1 MQKRSLLLVLAVS
14 ALSAA
19 AASQQIVIEP
29 TNGRAQAP
37 ATRVTRPAAT
47 DIAPVSKAERPTHA
61 QRAAPKPA
69 VNHHTEKQVAK
80 VKTAPVVEAKNE
92 PRETIPA
99 PAQPAAPQ
107 KKYPARP
114 AWAMNDTR
122 DPNDLEQ
129 EITQAFAGDSKLKGS
144 AIQVKVD
151 DEAVTLAAH
160 WELKSVCRLSALHKA
175 MRGTASWWTVLRFHP
190 ECPHK
195 NNQKR

>member
-151 DEAVTLAAH
+151 DEAVTLEGRALGT
-160 WELKSVCRLSALHKA
+160 EERLQAERLAQSYAWNRKLVDRVEVSPRVSA
-175 MRGTASWWTVLRFHP
+175 
-190 ECPHK
+190 
-195 NNQKR
+195 QK